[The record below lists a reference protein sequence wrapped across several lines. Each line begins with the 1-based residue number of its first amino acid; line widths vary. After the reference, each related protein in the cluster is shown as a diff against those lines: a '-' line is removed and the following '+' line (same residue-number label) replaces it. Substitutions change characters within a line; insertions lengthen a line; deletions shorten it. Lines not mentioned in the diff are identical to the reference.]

1 FSSKTMKCR
10 NCKSYD
16 PNVMNEDFKQ
26 VNWLPVMT
34 APNVNIAVNIFNTIV
49 KEIFDKH
56 APPIKKRV
64 KGRPCPW
71 MNNELK
77 TTLKKRDV
85 LLRRARKTNEDA
97 DWKAYK
103 GQRNICNNLT
113 RKTKGAYHKNIIKEN
128 RLNPRNFWNSIKE
141 IFPTKSGTKNSSSKT
156 PQTNKRFA
164 DSFGNY
170 FSTAVR
176 KLKTQALILK
186 EFIWK
191 SPRISVLR
199 TNKTFWF
206 DYVSK
211 AFISSFLKR

>member
-1 FSSKTMKCR
+1 
-10 NCKSYD
+10 
-16 PNVMNEDFKQ
+16 
-26 VNWLPVMT
+26 
-34 APNVNIAVNIFNTIV
+34 
-49 KEIFDKH
+49 
-56 APPIKKRV
+56 
-64 KGRPCPW
+64 

-77 TTLKKRDV
+77 TTLNRRDV

-103 GQRNICNNLT
+103 GLRNICNNLT
-113 RKTKGAYHKNIIKEN
+113 RKNKGAYHKNITKEN

-141 IFPTKSGTKNSSSKT
+141 IFQLNLAQKIRT
-156 PQTNKRFA
+156 PQTNKRLA

-186 EFIWK
+186 EFVWK

-199 TNKTFWF
+199 TNKTFRF

-211 AFISSFLKR
+211 VFI